1 MVTEATF
8 AVNDAV
14 DAPEPTVT
22 VAGTVTAVLLLVNA
36 TLRPV
41 EGAAEL
47 SDAVHVVVPAPV
59 NELVPHDNALIE
71 GDSEAVGL
79 LRLIEVVLVVVP

>member
-8 AVNDAV
+8 AVNDVV
-14 DAPEPTVT
+14 DAPEATVT

-47 SDAVHVVVPAPV
+47 RDAVHVVVPAPV

-71 GDSEAVGL
+71 ADSGAVGL